1 MSRKGCRSSRSRP
14 RSTRPRWR
22 AGSAFRSPTFGE
34 HRRIDL
40 AIDGADEVER
50 GTLDLIKGHGGAL
63 LREKIVA
70 AASER
75 FIVVVDDEK
84 LVDRLGERFPIPVE
98 IVQFGWQATAAAL
111 EKLGTRPELRQSDGR
126 TFVTDGGNFILDC
139 PFGSIAEPRQLEQ
152 AINMTVGVVENGL
165 FLGRSA
171 AVVVASADGVEILT
185 PDGRRTGMR
194 RVSLVVTDVDGTLVT
209 HDKSADPARDAL
221 PSSGCTQTV
230 SPSRSAAAARRS
242 GCA

>member
-1 MSRKGCRSSRSRP
+1 MTNP
-14 RSTRPRWR
+14 RARDELKRAAAERAVEFVESGMVLGLGTGST
-22 AGSAFRSPTFGE
+22 AAFVIEVLARRVARGLGVVAIPTSEYTAEMARGLGIPLATLGE

-84 LVDRLGERFPIPVE
+84 LVNRLGERVPVPVE
-98 IVQFGWQATAAAL
+98 IVQFGWQATASSL
-111 EKLGTRPELRQSDGR
+111 EKLGTRPELRQMGGR

-171 AVVVASADGVEILT
+171 AVVVASADGIEMLT
-185 PDGRRTGMR
+185 PD
-194 RVSLVVTDVDGTLVT
+194 S
-209 HDKSADPARDAL
+209 KKPA
-221 PSSGCTQTV
+221 
-230 SPSRSAAAARRS
+230 
-242 GCA
+242 

>member
-1 MSRKGCRSSRSRP
+1 MSDSNARDHLKRAAAERAVEFVENGMVIGLGTGSTAAFVIDSLSRRVAQGLSVVAIPTSEHTAEMARSLGIP
-14 RSTRPRWR
+14 LTM
-22 AGSAFRSPTFGE
+22 FGE

-50 GTLDLIKGHGGAL
+50 GTLNLIKGHGGAL

-75 FIVVVDDEK
+75 FVVVVDDEK
-84 LVDRLGERFPIPVE
+84 LVDRLGERFPIPIE

-111 EKLGTRPELRQSDGR
+111 EKLGTRPELRQTDGR

-139 PFGSIAEPRQLEQ
+139 AFSSITEPRRLEQ

-171 AVVVASADGVEILT
+171 AVIVASESGVET
-185 PDGRRTGMR
+185 M
-194 RVSLVVTDVDGTLVT
+194 
-209 HDKSADPARDAL
+209 
-221 PSSGCTQTV
+221 
-230 SPSRSAAAARRS
+230 SPGDREAA
-242 GCA
+242 

>member
-1 MSRKGCRSSRSRP
+1 MANSHVRDSLKRAAAECAVEFVETGMVLGLGTG
-14 RSTRPRWR
+14 ST
-22 AGSAFRSPTFGE
+22 AAFVVQALAHRVARGLGIVAIPTSEHTAEMARGLGIRLATRGE

-70 AASER
+70 AASDR
-75 FIVVVDDEK
+75 FLVVVDDEK
-84 LVDRLGERFPIPVE
+84 LVHRLGERFPIPVE

-111 EKLGTRPELRQSDGR
+111 GTLGTRPELRQSDGR

-139 PFGSIAEPRQLEQ
+139 RFDPIAEPRLLEQ

-171 AVVVASADGVEILT
+171 AVIVASEGGVDIMT
-185 PDGRRTGMR
+185 PRAGE
-194 RVSLVVTDVDGTLVT
+194 
-209 HDKSADPARDAL
+209 KA
-221 PSSGCTQTV
+221 
-230 SPSRSAAAARRS
+230 
-242 GCA
+242 